1 MWQNK
6 TERKTLT
13 LSDNVEAAV
22 GVTLHYVIIALK
34 CFKEAWQVGHF
45 FTEPRF
51 EKTNLPYFPSS

>member
-13 LSDNVEAAV
+13 LSDNVEGAV

-34 CFKEAWQVGHF
+34 CFKEAFIECNG
-45 FTEPRF
+45 
-51 EKTNLPYFPSS
+51 KS